1 MSNTHLDKHFAALP
15 THLEVKHV
23 ATILGKSTTAV
34 YELLRNGDVPAYKV
48 GGSWLILRDEVQ
60 EAIENSS
67 NQQLQPPT
75 D

>member
-1 MSNTHLDKHFAALP
+1 MSSLYLDKLFEALP

-34 YELLRNGDVPAYKV
+34 YELLRNGDVPAYKI
-48 GGSWLILRDEVQ
+48 GGSWLILRDEVR

-67 NQQLQPPT
+67 NQHVQPPA